1 MIFDMLVLFI
11 AITLICLILS
21 IFVME
26 DNPMLAIPFIMVGMI
41 FSILCTYGM
50 WNVEYFYIGYN
61 ASIGNTS
68 SYFVST
74 DVYGDPYSYIFVLM
88 FFVFTVLFVKTGFNM
103 WRDALETKAEMDYNL
118 KMRKSRKF

>member
-11 AITLICLILS
+11 AVTLICLILS

-26 DNPMLAIPFIMVGMI
+26 DNPMLAIPFIMIGMI

-61 ASIGNTS
+61 ATVGNTT
-68 SYFVST
+68 SYFAST
-74 DVYGDPYSYIFVLM
+74 DVYGDPYSYIFVVL
-88 FFVFTVLFVKTGFNM
+88 FFVFVILFIKDGANM
-103 WRDALETKAEMDYNL
+103 WRDALETKAEMDYHMKMK
-118 KMRKSRKF
+118 KMRR

>member
-26 DNPMLAIPFIMVGMI
+26 DNPMFAIPFVMVGMI

-74 DVYGDPYSYIFVLM
+74 DVYGEPYSYIFVLL
-88 FFVFTVLFVKTGFNM
+88 FFIFMILFIKTGANM
-103 WRDALETKAEMDYNL
+103 WRDALDTKAEMDYNM
-118 KMRKSRKF
+118 KMRKNRKL

>member
-1 MIFDMLVLFI
+1 
-11 AITLICLILS
+11 
-21 IFVME
+21 ME

-103 WRDALETKAEMDYNL
+103 WRDALETKAEMDYNM